1 MASVDDLDA
10 KAFDVLEAVYE
21 SGGEANTSEIK
32 EYTGIEK
39 NAIIHYRYDRLE
51 DAGLIT
57 TRTGEATGARVPP
70 KVAVLTDEGK
80 EQIAAGLFDSEDSTI
95 VERMDRLERQ
105 FGAVVDQFRNV
116 EQEVRQ
122 FRYDGETDEE
132 VTAAELVD
140 RIEELSELSE
150 QIEEVT
156 DGEGLGDVL
165 DRVDS
170 MEDTVERYRELVD
183 TMDTEHHELKARVL
197 DGDDGLVDID
207 ADGLREQVDEA
218 ETEAEESR
226 AEVEALRDDMAAV
239 RSNQKELETRLD
251 TLTEQVRKQRE
262 NDSRGFLSWLR

>member
-1 MASVDDLDA
+1 MVTDTDYDNLDA
-10 KAFDVLEAVYE
+10 KGLEVLEAIYE
-21 SGGEANTSEIK
+21 TGGEANTSEIK

-132 VTAAELVD
+132 VTAVELID

-150 QIEEVT
+150 EIEEFTRFVPDHGWLT
-156 DGEGLGDVL
+156 RYRRQWHAPEGDHVYFTLRYRISPANGDGCPKELVSNMTFRNYLPDQ
-165 DRVDS
+165 
-170 MEDTVERYRELVD
+170 VERFATMAGLLTEAVYGNYEKRPYREGD
-183 TMDTEHHELKARVL
+183 ARVIYL
-197 DGDDGLVDID
+197 
-207 ADGLREQVDEA
+207 LR
-218 ETEAEESR
+218 
-226 AEVEALRDDMAAV
+226 
-239 RSNQKELETRLD
+239 KP
-251 TLTEQVRKQRE
+251 
-262 NDSRGFLSWLR
+262 